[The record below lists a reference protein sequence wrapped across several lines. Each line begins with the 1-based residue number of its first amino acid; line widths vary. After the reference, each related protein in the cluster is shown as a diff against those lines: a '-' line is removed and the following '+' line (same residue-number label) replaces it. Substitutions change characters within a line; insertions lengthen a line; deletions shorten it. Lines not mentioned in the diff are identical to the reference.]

1 MPETNAQSEA
11 ASHRAAFGARVQK
24 LRKAQNL
31 TLQQVSDA
39 CGLAVSTISK
49 IENSHTSPTYDVMLK
64 LSEGL
69 GTDLVTLLDSVPTL
83 TPKAAG
89 TGRLAVS
96 RVGDMARLDA
106 GTYIYEP
113 IATQLKNRLID
124 ATFVTVTARD
134 VTEFSDPIRH
144 AGEELVVV
152 IAGAVELHTD
162 LYEPIRLSAG
172 DSVYYDAAMAHAYIS
187 VSEDDARI
195 LNIVSGASMKG
206 EFLNADT

>member
-1 MPETNAQSEA
+1 MSRIDADTGTAR
-11 ASHRAAFGARVQK
+11 HRAAFGGRVQR

-49 IENSHTSPTYDVMLK
+49 IENSHLSPTYDVMLK

-69 GTDLVTLLDSVPTL
+69 GTDLVTLLDNVPTL
-83 TPKAAG
+83 KPKSAG
-89 TGRLAVS
+89 SGRLAVS
-96 RVGDMARLDA
+96 RGQDMPRLDA

-134 VTEFSDPIRH
+134 VAEFSDPIRH

-152 IAGAVELHTD
+152 IEGAVELHTE

-195 LNIVSGASMKG
+195 LNIVSGASMKK